1 MKKLHFVLVK
11 AVIENL
17 QEIFINQ
24 KYADKVVALS
34 LRGNA
39 KFGSRDRKFIA
50 SATYDI
56 VRWWR
61 LFFEDYADNKIPSQG
76 MLYKVFYTYL
86 VWKEIAIPEWKE
98 FEGLDFDTI
107 KLRLANI
114 TDKKTL
120 ESIPDW
126 LDELATSQLGEDV
139 WAEEISAMNNEAK
152 LIIRANTKKTSAN
165 KLIEELDKLELP
177 AEHIEGFENA
187 VWVKKRQK
195 ITSLPQYSKGLFEVQ
210 DLGSQ
215 MIAPFLQVEPGMR
228 VIDACAGAGGKTLH
242 LAGLMNNKGKI
253 VSMDITAKKLKEL
266 ELRAKRNGFNIIDTV
281 VIKGDDTIS
290 DFKESADRLLLDV
303 PCSGLG
309 VLKRNP
315 DAKWKLS
322 PSFIKEI
329 VETQRNILHR
339 YTKMLKKG
347 GLAVY
352 ATCSVLPAE
361 NENQVKEFLAKNKD
375 FTLVKEERISPVNPL
390 SDGYY
395 MALLRKTQG

>member
-11 AVIENL
+11 AIIENL

-24 KYADKVVALS
+24 QYADKVVALS

-98 FEGLDFDTI
+98 FEGLDFETI
-107 KLRLANI
+107 KERLANVS
-114 TDKKTL
+114 DKKAL

-126 LDELATSQLGEDV
+126 LDELATAQLGEEV
-139 WAEEISAMNNEAK
+139 WNEEISAMNKEAE
-152 LIIRANTKKTSAN
+152 LIIRANTKKGSSKKVIA
-165 KLIEELDKLELP
+165 ELEKLEIP
-177 AEHIEGFENA
+177 AEEIPEQENA
-187 VWVKKRQK
+187 IWVKKKQK
-195 ITSLPQYSKGLFEVQ
+195 ITALPLFAKGLFEVQ

-215 MIAPFLQVEPGMR
+215 TIAPFVNVSEGMR

-242 LAGLMNNKGKI
+242 LADLMNNKGKI
-253 VSMDITAKKLKEL
+253 VAMDITAKKLKEL

-329 VETQRNILHR
+329 VETQKNILHR
-339 YTKMLKKG
+339 YTKMLKPG

-352 ATCSVLPAE
+352 ATCSILPDE
-361 NENQVKEFLAKNKD
+361 NENQIQHFLKKNPN
-375 FTLVKEERISPVNPL
+375 FTLVKEERVSPTNPL

-395 MALLRKTQG
+395 MALLKKA

>member
-11 AVIENL
+11 AVIDNL
-17 QEIFINQ
+17 QEIFINE

-34 LRGNA
+34 LRGNT

-61 LFFEDYADNKIPSQG
+61 LLFEDYTDNKIPSEG

-98 FEGLDFDTI
+98 FEGLDLEEI
-107 KLRLANI
+107 KARLANVS
-114 TDKKTL
+114 DYKTL

-126 LDELATSQLGEDV
+126 LDDLASSQLGEEV
-139 WAEEISAMNNEAK
+139 WKEEIASMNKEAELIIRCNEKNISTENLIKEFEKLEIPAEEISDHAGA
-152 LIIRANTKKTSAN
+152 I
-165 KLIEELDKLELP
+165 
-177 AEHIEGFENA
+177 
-187 VWVKKRQK
+187 WVKKKQK
-195 ITSLPQYSKGLFEVQ
+195 ITASPLYSKGFFEVH

-215 MIAPFLQVEPGMR
+215 FIAPFLEVAPGMK
-228 VIDACAGAGGKTLH
+228 VIDACAGAGGKSLH
-242 LAGLMNNKGKI
+242 LAGLMKHKGKI
-253 VSMDITAKKLKEL
+253 VSMDIIPKKLKEV
-266 ELRAKRNGFNIIDTV
+266 ELRAKRNGVKIIETI
-281 VIKGDDTIS
+281 VIKGENTLN

-315 DAKWKLS
+315 DAKWKLT
-322 PSFIKEI
+322 PAFINEI
-329 VETQRNILHR
+329 KDTQAYILQS
-339 YTKMLKKG
+339 YTKMLKPG

-352 ATCSVLPAE
+352 ATCSILPDE
-361 NENQVKEFLAKNKD
+361 NENQVKKFLKKNPK
-375 FTLVKEERISPVNPL
+375 FTLIREKRVSPTNPL

-395 MALLRKTQG
+395 MALLKKS

>member
-17 QEIFINQ
+17 QEIFINR

-61 LFFEDYADNKIPSQG
+61 LFFEDYQDNKTPSEG
-76 MLYKVFYTYL
+76 MLYKVFFTYL
-86 VWKEIAIPEWKE
+86 IWKDIAIPEWKE
-98 FEGLDFDTI
+98 FEGLNADEI
-107 KLRLANI
+107 KERLANVA
-114 TDKKTL
+114 DRKT
-120 ESIPDW
+120 EQSIPDW
-126 LDELATSQLGEDV
+126 LDVLAEKELGEEV
-139 WAEEISAMNNEAK
+139 WAKEISAMNKEAE
-152 LIIRANTKKTSAN
+152 LIIRSNSTKTTSE
-165 KLIEELDKLELP
+165 KLIAEFDKLELP
-177 AEHIEGFENA
+177 TEKVAGYDHAI
-187 VWVKKRQK
+187 WVKKKQK
-195 ITSLPQYSKGLFEVQ
+195 ISALPLYGDGLFEIQ

-215 MIAPFLQVEPGMR
+215 LIAPFLEVKSGMR

-242 LAGLMNNKGKI
+242 LANLMQNKGKI
-253 VSMDITAKKLKEL
+253 VSMDITPKKLKEL
-266 ELRAKRNGFNIIDTV
+266 ETRAKRNGVKIIETV
-281 VIKGDDTIS
+281 VIKGKQTIA
-290 DFKESADRLLLDV
+290 DFEDSADRLLLDV

-322 PSFIKEI
+322 PSFINEI
-329 VETQRNILHR
+329 KETQEHILQT
-339 YTKMLKKG
+339 YTKMLKSG

-352 ATCSVLPAE
+352 ATCSILPDE
-361 NENQVKEFLAKNKD
+361 NENQVKKFLKKNPD
-375 FTLVKEERISPVNPL
+375 FSLVKEVRCSPTEPL

-395 MALLRKTQG
+395 MALLKKA

>member
-17 QEIFINQ
+17 KEIFIHQ

-61 LFFEDYADNKIPSQG
+61 LFFEDYADNKIPSEG

-86 VWKEIAIPEWKE
+86 VWKDITIPAWTE
-98 FEGLDFDTI
+98 FEGLDKELI
-107 KLRLANI
+107 KARLEAVSDREI
-114 TDKKTL
+114 A

-126 LDELATSQLGEDV
+126 LDELAVNELGEEV
-139 WAEEISAMNNEAK
+139 WENEITAMNKEAE
-152 LIIRANTKKTSAN
+152 LIIRCNVQKTTTD
-165 KLIEELDKLELP
+165 KLIAEFEKLEIP
-177 AEHIEGFENA
+177 TEKIEGYENA
-187 VWVKKRQK
+187 IWVKKKQK
-195 ITSLPQYSKGLFEVQ
+195 ISALPLYSNGLFEVQ

-215 MIAPFLQVEPGMR
+215 FIAPFLEVKSGMR

-242 LAGLMNNKGKI
+242 LASLMENKGKI
-253 VSMDITAKKLKEL
+253 VSMDITPKKLKEL
-266 ELRAKRNGFNIIDTV
+266 ETRAKRNGVKIVDTV
-281 VIKGDDTIS
+281 VIKGKQTIS
-290 DFKESADRLLLDV
+290 DFDETADRLLLDV

-322 PSFIKEI
+322 PSFINEI
-329 VETQRNILHR
+329 KDTQEHILQT
-339 YTKMLKKG
+339 YTKMLKSG
-347 GLAVY
+347 GKVVY
-352 ATCSVLPAE
+352 ATCSILPDE
-361 NENQVKEFLAKNKD
+361 NENQVKKFLKKNPK
-375 FTLVKEERISPVNPL
+375 FTLLKEVRCSPTTAL

-395 MALLRKTQG
+395 MALMQKS

>member
-34 LRGNA
+34 LRGNT

-86 VWKEIAIPEWKE
+86 VWKDITIPEWKE
-98 FEGLDFDTI
+98 FEGLEFETI
-107 KLRLANI
+107 KQRLASV

-126 LDELATSQLGEDV
+126 LDELISQQLGEEV
-139 WAEEISAMNNEAK
+139 WAQEIAAMNKEAE
-152 LIIRANTKKTSAN
+152 LIIRANTKKTSST
-165 KLIEELDKLELP
+165 KLIQELEALEIP
-177 AEHIEGFENA
+177 AELIKKHDNA
-187 VWVKKRQK
+187 IWVKKKQK
-195 ITSLPQYSKGLFEVQ
+195 ITALAQYTKGLFEVQ

-215 MIAPFLQVEPGMR
+215 VIAPFLEVQPGMH

-242 LAGLMNNKGKI
+242 LADMMNNKGKI

-281 VIKGDDTIS
+281 VIKGDSTID

-322 PSFIKEI
+322 LSFINEI
-329 VETQRNILHR
+329 IETQKNILHR
-339 YTKMLKKG
+339 YTKMLKPG

-352 ATCSVLPAE
+352 ATCSILPDE
-361 NENQVKEFLAKNKD
+361 NENQVKNFLAKNKN
-375 FTLVKEERISPVNPL
+375 FTLVKEKRVSPTNPL

-395 MALLRKTQG
+395 MALLRKA

>member
-17 QEIFINQ
+17 QEIFIHN

-34 LRGNA
+34 LRGNV

-61 LFFEDYADNKIPSQG
+61 LFFEDYRDSKIPSEG

-86 VWKEIAIPEWKE
+86 VWKGIAIPEWKE
-98 FEGLDFDTI
+98 FEGLDLEVI
-107 KLRLANI
+107 KARLDNV
-114 TDKKTL
+114 TDRKTL
-120 ESIPDW
+120 ESVPDW
-126 LDELATSQLGEDV
+126 LDELLSSQLGEDV
-139 WAEEISAMNNEAK
+139 WGKEISAMNKEAE
-152 LIIRANTKKTSAN
+152 LIVRANLKKISSAG
-165 KLIEELDKLELP
+165 LVEELEKLELP
-177 AEHIEGFENA
+177 AEEIEGQEAA
-187 VWVKKRQK
+187 VWIKKKQK
-195 ITSLPQYSKGLFEVQ
+195 ITVLPLYKSGFFEVH

-215 MIAPFLQVEPGMR
+215 LIAPYLEVSPGMR

-242 LAGLMNNKGKI
+242 LADLMQNKGKI
-253 VSMDITAKKLKEL
+253 VSMDIYPKKLKEL
-266 ELRAKRNGFNIIDTV
+266 EIRAKRNGVKIVDTI
-281 VIKGDDTIS
+281 VIKGENTIA
-290 DFKESADRLLLDV
+290 DFEESADRLLLDV

-315 DAKWKLS
+315 DAKWKLTNK
-322 PSFIKEI
+322 FINEI
-329 VETQRNILHR
+329 KDTQAYILQT
-339 YTKMLKKG
+339 YTRMLKPG

-352 ATCSVLPAE
+352 ATCSVLPDE
-361 NENQVKEFLAKNKD
+361 NENQVKAFLKKNPN
-375 FTLVKEERISPVNPL
+375 FTLVKEERVSPINPL

-395 MALLRKTQG
+395 MALLRKS